1 MTAAPQPPPRGC
13 ALVTGA
19 SRGIGAAIA
28 RRLAA
33 DGWAVGINY
42 RVDREGAEAVVGAVG
57 DAGGH
62 AMAVEA
68 DVVEPAAVDAAGS
81 ALEDAF
87 GPVLILVN
95 NAGTGIPGLLAD
107 SDLADWRR
115 VIDTNLTGTYITMRR
130 TAMPMIRARFGRVVN
145 IISAAAS
152 RAIPGQSSYAASKAG
167 IESLTRTAAIE
178 VARRGVTVNAVAP
191 GWIDTGLARD
201 AAIMDVGRIPARRMG
216 TAEEVA
222 RCVAFLAS
230 ADSAYITGTTLQ
242 VDGGVSASLGIG

>member
-1 MTAAPQPPPRGC
+1 MTAPAQPPSSGS

-19 SRGIGAAIA
+19 SRGIGAAVA
-28 RRLAA
+28 RALAA

-42 RVDREGAEAVVGAVG
+42 RVDREGAEAVAGAVQ
-57 DAGGH
+57 DAGGR
-62 AMAVEA
+62 ALAVQA
-68 DVVEPAAVDAAGS
+68 DVVQPAAVDAAVG

-87 GPVLILVN
+87 GPVLVLVN
-95 NAGTGIPGLLAD
+95 NAGAGIPGLLAD

-115 VIDTNLTGTYITMRR
+115 VIDTNLTGTYIAMRR
-130 TAMPMIRARFGRVVN
+130 TVMPMIRARFGRVVN

-222 RCVAFLAS
+222 RCVAFLVA
-230 ADSAYITGTTLQ
+230 ADSGYITGTTLQ